1 MSYGSSNITSS
12 TGAQGLSLFTP
23 EQYSQ
28 ILQMLS
34 KGNEVDT
41 VANIATTNTSDTLTA
56 LMSEMVNCNWIIDT
70 GASNHMVHNIGLMT
84 QCTDLGDKNNKKVN
98 LHTGGQVPISHIG
111 DSLVLKDK
119 ILYAVLAFGI
129 RDLGIPLLRFSVE

>member
-1 MSYGSSNITSS
+1 M
-12 TGAQGLSLFTP
+12 P
-23 EQYSQ
+23 
-28 ILQMLS
+28 S

-41 VANIATTNTSDTLTA
+41 VANIANANTSDTLTA
-56 LMSEMVNCNWIIDT
+56 LMSEMVNWIIDT

-119 ILYAVLAFGI
+119 IVHDVLFIPEFKYNLLSVSQLTKQLRCVVLYFPEKCIIGSLQWEGTG
-129 RDLGIPLLRFSVE
+129 DW